1 MARYVQSGFG
11 IDQGELVPFEDFQ
24 TDGPMW
30 TGSGAREVRRR
41 VYFNVAFSQP
51 PLVQLGVTMWDVSN
65 DAPMRLDVRAE
76 EIDRAG
82 FILRT
87 HTWSD
92 SRIARVRVA
101 WTAFGACYDD
111 ERWDID

>member
-1 MARYVQSGFG
+1 MARYMQGGFG
-11 IDQGELVPFEDFQ
+11 IDQGELIPFDDFE
-24 TDGPMW
+24 TGGSMW
-30 TGSGAREVRRR
+30 TGAGARELRRR
-41 VYFNVAFSQP
+41 VDFNLAFSQP

-65 DAPMRLDVRAE
+65 AASMRLDVRAE
-76 EIDRAG
+76 EIARTG
-82 FILRT
+82 FVLRT

-92 SRIARVRVA
+92 SRIARIRVA